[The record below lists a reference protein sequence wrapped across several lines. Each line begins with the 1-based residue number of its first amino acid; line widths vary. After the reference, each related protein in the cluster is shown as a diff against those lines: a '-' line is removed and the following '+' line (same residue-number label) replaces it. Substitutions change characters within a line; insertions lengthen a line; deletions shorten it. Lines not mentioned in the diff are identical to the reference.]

1 MSLLAAKR
9 HNLLCSIKKRTRRKM
24 THSEN
29 TTRIRIA
36 IMTIAALTLVF
47 TAVPHAQAAGVPNC
61 NDNGGISPCFEMVWV
76 NGVQIKMTFVHAPFL
91 ATPKATIDPFYVV
104 APQTDVPQG
113 GPVPFFH
120 DHLVGDAPQQNLG
133 DFSVVLH
140 GFLVFCSAEGISSG
154 GCVPT
159 FTSSPHRVT
168 RKLRAHRASR
178 HRSIHPRYNQPQH
191 VGKSFLQTIY
201 LFFQ

>member
-1 MSLLAAKR
+1 MSLLVAKR
-9 HNLLCSIKKRTRRKM
+9 HNLLCSIKKKTHRKM

-104 APQTDVPQG
+104 APQTNVPQG
-113 GPVPFFH
+113 GPVPFSMTTSW
-120 DHLVGDAPQQNLG
+120 ATRRNRTKAT
-133 DFSVVLH
+133 
-140 GFLVFCSAEGISSG
+140 SASSS
-154 GCVPT
+154 T
-159 FTSSPHRVT
+159 
-168 RKLRAHRASR
+168 AS
-178 HRSIHPRYNQPQH
+178 
-191 VGKSFLQTIY
+191 
-201 LFFQ
+201 

>member
-29 TTRIRIA
+29 TNRIRIA

-91 ATPKATIDPFYVV
+91 ARSEEHTSELQSPCN
-104 APQTDVPQG
+104 
-113 GPVPFFH
+113 
-120 DHLVGDAPQQNLG
+120 LVCRLLLEKKN
-133 DFSVVLH
+133 
-140 GFLVFCSAEGISSG
+140 
-154 GCVPT
+154 
-159 FTSSPHRVT
+159 
-168 RKLRAHRASR
+168 
-178 HRSIHPRYNQPQH
+178 
-191 VGKSFLQTIY
+191 
-201 LFFQ
+201 

>member
-1 MSLLAAKR
+1 MSLLVAKR

-76 NGVQIKMTFVHAPFL
+76 NGSHIKMTFVHAPF
-91 ATPKATIDPFYVV
+91 
-104 APQTDVPQG
+104 
-113 GPVPFFH
+113 
-120 DHLVGDAPQQNLG
+120 
-133 DFSVVLH
+133 
-140 GFLVFCSAEGISSG
+140 
-154 GCVPT
+154 
-159 FTSSPHRVT
+159 
-168 RKLRAHRASR
+168 SR
-178 HRSIHPRYNQPQH
+178 DTQSHN
-191 VGKSFLQTIY
+191 
-201 LFFQ
+201 

>member
-1 MSLLAAKR
+1 MLNQEKDSQE
-9 HNLLCSIKKRTRRKM
+9 KM

-47 TAVPHAQAAGVPNC
+47 TAVPHAQAAGALNC

-91 ATPKATIDPFYVV
+91 ATPKATIDHFYVI
-104 APQTDVPQG
+104 APQTEVPQG

-120 DHLVGDAPQQNLG
+120 DHLGADP
-133 DFSVVLH
+133 
-140 GFLVFCSAEGISSG
+140 
-154 GCVPT
+154 
-159 FTSSPHRVT
+159 
-168 RKLRAHRASR
+168 
-178 HRSIHPRYNQPQH
+178 PQH
-191 VGKSFLQTIY
+191 
-201 LFFQ
+201 

>member
-1 MSLLAAKR
+1 MF
-9 HNLLCSIKKRTRRKM
+9 NQERTRRKM

-91 ATPKATIDPFYVV
+91 PPPKATIHPFYGV

-113 GPVPFFH
+113 GPVPFVH
-120 DHLVGDAPQQNLG
+120 H
-133 DFSVVLH
+133 
-140 GFLVFCSAEGISSG
+140 
-154 GCVPT
+154 
-159 FTSSPHRVT
+159 
-168 RKLRAHRASR
+168 
-178 HRSIHPRYNQPQH
+178 HP
-191 VGKSFLQTIY
+191 VCEA
-201 LFFQ
+201 